1 VEIVEHSIAYEGL
14 GEVPVG
20 AFPQVGGMRFSFDPD
35 APSGQRAR
43 SLTVIDDTGVA
54 SDKVVENRELQGN
67 PGREIKAVTLNYL
80 ANRGDDFGFSVPHPG
95 RIILAGEAGQ
105 PDPPN
110 AEFPDTNGNG
120 QIDGPKAVDSGLS
133 DFAPSGTEQ
142 DALAEYLAHFHSIK
156 PYALPDTGPLEDQR
170 IQNLGV
176 PGKSDTVFMQDSV
189 HLP

>member
-1 VEIVEHSIAYEGL
+1 MTLESPQTRWSKTESFRVTR
-14 GEVPVG
+14 VG
-20 AFPQVGGMRFSFDPD
+20 KSRQ
-35 APSGQRAR
+35 
-43 SLTVIDDTGVA
+43 SL
-54 SDKVVENRELQGN
+54 S
-67 PGREIKAVTLNYL
+67 
-80 ANRGDDFGFSVPHPG
+80 GDDFGFSVPHPG
-95 RIILAGEAGQ
+95 RINLPGEAGQ
-105 PDPPN
+105 PNPPN

-120 QIDGPKAVDSGLS
+120 QIDDPKAVDAHVSS
-133 DFAPSGTEQ
+133 FAPSGTEQ